1 MMSTPLG
8 TYIPGNSLFHRLHPA
23 LKIVGLLCWI
33 IILSVFFK
41 TPLQLLIPAIL
52 SVAAIAVSRVPIKS
66 IVKQLLPVMPILILI
81 GGYQWWATDA
91 QVALRICAIIF
102 FALLAAILVTST
114 TSTSEMLDGYLVLL
128 SPLEKLGLN
137 TSRIALV
144 FSLTLQLIPAV
155 GGIVNEIKE
164 ARRSRGADRSLR
176 ALFLPLLVRLVRRAD
191 MLAEALVARGYE
203 DD

>member
-164 ARRSRGADRSLR
+164 AVDRGVQT
-176 ALFLPLLVRLVRRAD
+176 AL
-191 MLAEALVARGYE
+191 
-203 DD
+203 